1 MSTRKKPKG
10 AIHNE
15 LHVDAGVLE
24 SPIVSTSKYMAY
36 TQTPNK
42 GEERRKTN
50 DHITSAWILEIKE
63 ATPIK
68 ELLGKCRN

>member
-1 MSTRKKPKG
+1 
-10 AIHNE
+10 
-15 LHVDAGVLE
+15 
-24 SPIVSTSKYMAY
+24 MAY

-42 GEERRKTN
+42 GEERRKMVQTITDRDFPPNWTN